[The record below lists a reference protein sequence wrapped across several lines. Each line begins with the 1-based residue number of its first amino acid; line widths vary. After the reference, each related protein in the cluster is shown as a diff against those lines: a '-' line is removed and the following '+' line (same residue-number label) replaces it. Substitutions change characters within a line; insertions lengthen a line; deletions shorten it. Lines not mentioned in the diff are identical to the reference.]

1 MKNEYEKAI
10 QKMKEL
16 KENITEKEWNK
27 IAKKED
33 LLSSISL
40 EYISQRDFH
49 TLQEEVR
56 AS

>member
-1 MKNEYEKAI
+1 MKEYYEKAI

-16 KENITEKEWNK
+16 KENITKKEWNK

>member
-1 MKNEYEKAI
+1 MKEEYLKAI

-16 KENITEKEWNK
+16 KENITKKEWNK